1 MLLFLPFLFL
11 FILFYPV
18 ILLNHINPIYQP
30 PAQPP
35 FLPARPPYLSHPAH
49 TSQVRR
55 RHPPQVPPSSKVQP
69 PTRQGHVGCQRRV
82 EGEVRDGRDRSVSP
96 AARPCSEKGR
106 RRCSRSRLVY
116 GNETRSWGSGICE
129 GWWMIPSS
137 CWLQEKRK
145 ERKKRASGHLSLE
158 REEIRAQL
166 VGRQVFD
173 RRSRKEMTCKLGE
186 ERRATPLPIGGYNVR
201 RGRRNVALR
210 AVMTIGRALVLL
222 VHLVKT
228 VVMRLKRP
236 KLLVDVLICSFRPTF
251 CTETLNTLSSER
263 LTSTTPNTTTVL
275 TR

>member
-129 GWWMIPSS
+129 GW
-137 CWLQEKRK
+137 
-145 ERKKRASGHLSLE
+145 
-158 REEIRAQL
+158 
-166 VGRQVFD
+166 
-173 RRSRKEMTCKLGE
+173 RR
-186 ERRATPLPIGGYNVR
+186 
-201 RGRRNVALR
+201 
-210 AVMTIGRALVLL
+210 RALVCC
-222 VHLVKT
+222 
-228 VVMRLKRP
+228 KRGSG
-236 KLLVDVLICSFRPTF
+236 KGRRIVYLAKRDEICEQAV
-251 CTETLNTLSSER
+251 ET
-263 LTSTTPNTTTVL
+263 
-275 TR
+275 